1 MCCFNAKESGDMMS
15 NIAIVGATGA
25 VGRQL
30 LELLEEREFSCQD
43 LHLFASERS
52 VGEFIEFNQQSY
64 PVQLLEE
71 DSFVGIDLV
80 FFCTDAEI
88 SRRFCPC
95 AAKVGAMC
103 VDLSAAW
110 RLESEAA
117 LVVPEVNAASLPQP
131 AVGKIVSTPNSLV
144 TMLSMA
150 LNVLQQAGGLKRVVV
165 STYQAVSMIGMAG
178 VDELRQQSGEL
189 LNGRPTKVVRF
200 PQQVGFNCVPQ
211 IGAFDALGDSDE
223 ERSVIA
229 ELRKVLDLPQLPLS
243 VTAVQ
248 VPVFY
253 GHSCSLNVELANA
266 VELDVIRQQLAAFD
280 GIELVDDDGE
290 YPMPIDAAGQDEV
303 YVGRLRPDPSLANAV
318 NLWLC
323 GDNLRRGAALNAV
336 RIAEKLLC
344 HESA

>member
-1 MCCFNAKESGDMMS
+1 MS

-30 LELLEEREFSCQD
+30 LELLEERKFVCQD
-43 LHLFASERS
+43 LRLFASERS
-52 VGEFIEFNQQSY
+52 VGEFIEYDQQSY

-71 DSFVGIDLV
+71 DSFIGVDLA
-80 FFCTDAEI
+80 FFCTDADT
-88 SRRFCPC
+88 SRRFCPR

-110 RLESEAA
+110 RLESEVA
-117 LVVPEVNAASLPQP
+117 LVVPEVNAAGLPRP
-131 AVGKIVSTPNSLV
+131 AVGKIVATPNSLV
-144 TMLSMA
+144 TMLSLTLKA
-150 LNVLQQAGGLKRVVV
+150 LQQAGALKRVVV

-189 LNGRPTKVVRF
+189 LNGRPTKVGRF

-211 IGAFDALGDSDE
+211 IGAFDEMGDTDE
-223 ERSVIA
+223 ERTVVA
-229 ELRKVLDLPQLPLS
+229 ELRKVLDLPALALS

-253 GHSCSLNVELANA
+253 GHGCSLNVELAEA
-266 VELDVIRQQLAAFD
+266 VELDVLRQQLEAFP
-280 GIELVDDDGE
+280 GIELIADKGE

-303 YVGRLRPDPSLANAV
+303 FVGRLRRDPSLATAV
-318 NLWLC
+318 NLWIC

-336 RIAEKLLC
+336 QIAEKLLC